1 MKFANKTLVTCMAT
15 AGLLFVAGGSQAA
28 AIISNG
34 TVQMGVNDLGDLNVP
49 GGSSGAP
56 SYTSV
61 VGLRSVATNSDS
73 TSPGCTCEGWGAGI
87 VGFSGAGGANVSG
100 YANTAVGTA
109 NVSLVSFSS
118 SASTAVS
125 VVNILS
131 PSGAPILQVT
141 HNYHP
146 IAGTPYLYEV
156 DVAIKNI
163 SGVDLTPGQLV
174 YRRVMDWDIPTPGYE
189 HVDMQGVP
197 ALLGVANGNNVRRT
211 DNNGFNSGNPFSFSS
226 YGCENVNF
234 TDLRGGVACPGSASS
249 GTSSSSDEGALFDFE
264 FEALA
269 DGATRSF
276 ATFYGVAPTKADA
289 DLARA
294 LVDGDPSDIEIGL
307 YSYGYPDPT
316 ATGGGD
322 PTTGAPNTF
331 IFGFGAV
338 GGVLPPPPPPLPE
351 PATLSL
357 LGLGLVGLGW
367 SRRRKS
373 A

>member
-1 MKFANKTLVTCMAT
+1 MAA
-15 AGLLFVAGGSQAA
+15 AGLLLIAGGAQAA

-34 TVQMGVNDLGDLNVP
+34 TVMMGVRDLGDLNVGGGP
-49 GGSSGAP
+49 GGAP
-56 SYTSV
+56 SFTNI

-87 VGFSGAGGANVSG
+87 KDFGAPGNNVSG
-100 YANTAVGTA
+100 YANSSVGTA
-109 NVSLVSFSS
+109 NVSLVSFTST
-118 SASTAVS
+118 ASTAVS
-125 VVNILS
+125 TVNVLG
-131 PSGAPILQVT
+131 PTGAPILRVT

-146 IAGTPYLYEV
+146 IAGTPFLYEV
-156 DVAIKNI
+156 DVSIQNV

-174 YRRVMDWDIPTPGYE
+174 YRRVMDWDIPTPGFE

-226 YGCENVNF
+226 FGCQDVNF
-234 TDLRGGVACPGSASS
+234 TDLRGGDACPGSASS
-249 GTSSSSDEGALFDFE
+249 GTSSSNDEGALFDFE

-294 LVDGDPSDIEIGL
+294 LVDGDPSDVEIGL

-322 PTTGAPNTF
+322 PETGAPNTF
-331 IFGFGAV
+331 IFGFGAA
-338 GGVLPPPPPPLPE
+338 GGVLVPPDEPNPTPE
-351 PATLSL
+351 PASLAL
-357 LGLGLVGLGW
+357 LGLGLAGLGW
-367 SRRRKS
+367 SRRRK
-373 A
+373 AG